1 MWTIV
6 LASRKGG
13 AGKTTLS
20 GHIAV
25 AAEQAGHG
33 PVAIIDMDPM
43 GSLAA
48 WWNER
53 TAETPVCAGVGEG
66 GLPATLAQLRHQGMG
81 LVVIDT
87 PPFAS
92 AEIAAIV
99 HEADLVVVPVVPS
112 PHDLRA
118 IGETI
123 EIVEAQN
130 KPMVFCVNNAS
141 TNGALTIQAV
151 TALSQHGTVA
161 DTILHSRQDFRSSM
175 IKGRAAGEAFP
186 KGKSAQEVAKLW
198 EYLRGRLEKKGRGG
212 VYGAAA

>member
-1 MWTIV
+1 MQTLV
-6 LASRKGG
+6 VASRKGG

-20 GHIAV
+20 GHVAV
-25 AAEQAGHG
+25 EAERQHAG
-33 PVAIIDMDPM
+33 PVALIDMDPM

-53 TAETPVCAGVGEG
+53 KADTPVCAGVGEG
-66 GLPATLAQLRHQGMG
+66 GLIKAVQQLERSGVK

-87 PPFAS
+87 PPFAT

-99 HEADLVVVPVVPS
+99 RLASLVLVPVIPS

-123 EIVEAQN
+123 ELVE
-130 KPMVFCVNNAS
+130 KERRPLVFVVSNAS
-141 TNGALTIQAV
+141 INGKLTIQAV

-161 DTILHSRQDFRSSM
+161 PPIIHSRQDFRSSM
-175 IKGRAAGEAFP
+175 IKGQTVGEVFP
-186 KGKSAQEVAKLW
+186 KSKSAAEIAELW
-198 EYLRGRLEKKGRGG
+198 QYLNQRLNK
-212 VYGAAA
+212 GAAYVAAA

>member
-1 MWTIV
+1 MQTLV
-6 LASRKGG
+6 VASRKGG

-20 GHIAV
+20 GHVAV
-25 AAEQAGHG
+25 EAECRHAG
-33 PVAIIDMDPM
+33 PVALIDMDPM

-53 TAETPVCAGVGEG
+53 KANTPVCAGVGEG
-66 GLPATLAQLRHQGMG
+66 GLTKALQQLEHSGVK

-87 PPFAS
+87 PPFAT

-99 HEADLVVVPVVPS
+99 RLASLVLVPVIPS

-123 EIVEAQN
+123 ELVE
-130 KPMVFCVNNAS
+130 KERRPLVFVVSNAS
-141 TNGALTIQAV
+141 INGKLTIQAV

-161 DTILHSRQDFRSSM
+161 PPIIHSRQDFRSSM
-175 IKGRAAGEAFP
+175 IKGQTVGEVFP
-186 KGKSAQEVAKLW
+186 KSKSAAEITELW
-198 EYLRGRLEKKGRGG
+198 QYLDQRLKKGAAY
-212 VYGAAA
+212 VAAA